1 MLLRKVIFICVLFR
15 VDFSQTSK
23 AEDLNSFVQRLSE
36 DEEFLE
42 NYTHWSLKLFSESN
56 YLYGRSR
63 KRFSCPL
70 DTLKT
75 DQTIPESVHRLQPA
89 DINCIAALGDSFMT
103 GLASHAI
110 TPLDLLVENRGK
122 TIFVFLD

>member
-1 MLLRKVIFICVLFR
+1 MLLRKVIFIGVLFL

-23 AEDLNSFVQRLSE
+23 AEDFSSFVQRLSE
-36 DEEFLE
+36 DAEFLE

-56 YLYGRSR
+56 YLYGRS
-63 KRFSCPL
+63 KSRFPCPS
-70 DTLKT
+70 DTSKT

-103 GLASHAI
+103 GLASHAV
-110 TPLDLLVENRGK
+110 TPLELLVENRGK
-122 TIFVFLD
+122 KTYR